1 MRMMKMIMVVIMA
14 LFMTMTVIVQIRG
27 WWCWWCGE
35 WWRLNGMVL
44 KKSYTYLSYLYLFC
58 LFLVMWSHDTVWR
71 HNSIIHHNLK
81 KKMSW
86 MYCSFLISSSEIV
99 HPPWSGYNLL
109 LLWFFSVLPV
119 ISEYE
124 HGPHFTRL
132 LRNSDVRAQDLVIVP
147 LCYLWVVETWSK
159 SWRRLWK
166 DLGLHFSQ
174 WLTSACCTIIS

>member
-1 MRMMKMIMVVIMA
+1 MMMTVTLRRRTMMMMMRMKMIMVVIMA

-58 LFLVMWSHDTVWR
+58 LFLV
-71 HNSIIHHNLK
+71 IIHHNLK

-99 HPPWSGYNLL
+99 HPPLSGYNL
-109 LLWFFSVLPV
+109 LLWFFSV
-119 ISEYE
+119 
-124 HGPHFTRL
+124 RL
-132 LRNSDVRAQDLVIVP
+132 LVSTNTDLISRKFRRSGSGSCNSSTVLSVSGWN
-147 LCYLWVVETWSK
+147 LE
-159 SWRRLWK
+159 
-166 DLGLHFSQ
+166 
-174 WLTSACCTIIS
+174 